1 MRPGGIS
8 FCYDVN
14 KVRNIMKKLLNIILI
29 LLVTAVVAQA
39 QLPGNLAR
47 IRAAKITYISDRLN
61 FTEEQHRNFVPVY
74 NQYEREISYTRQ
86 SFMGKYK
93 DTNPK
98 RADDA
103 TSRQYIDDNLDYQES
118 VIEIKRKYN
127 DRFLKIMSPQQLSDL
142 YKAEREFKQ
151 MLMQRLKQRMPGPR
165 FIR

>member
-1 MRPGGIS
+1 VGLAYG
-8 FCYDVN
+8 YDVN
-14 KVRNIMKKLLNIILI
+14 KERKIMKKLLNIIFVLLI
-29 LLVTAVVAQA
+29 SAVAVHA
-39 QLPGNLAR
+39 QLPGNLSR

-74 NQYEREISYTRQ
+74 NQYEREISDTRQ
-86 SFMGKYK
+86 SFMGKYRN
-93 DTNPK
+93 TNPK
-98 RADDA
+98 AADDA